1 VFKTLKRATTKNSVY
16 QFWSLNIG
24 FWLGVGIIN
33 FFTLN
38 VWYQQFHWSYM
49 LHTLSQSAV
58 GLLLSLPLYWI
69 SMRMW
74 DKSLTFRCAISL
86 FLAAVIALAWSLIR
100 LISFLWMTNEQ
111 GLWED
116 FGGWYSGSVFIFLCW
131 SMTFHGIRYYQLLQ
145 SEHEIMLAAEAVGR
159 EEHIKRISAQ
169 NSARDAQLKMLR
181 YQLNPHFLCNTLN
194 AINSLVE
201 FEETEKAQRMI
212 VQLSRFLRYSLD
224 NNPDTKIALEKE
236 VSALKLYLEI
246 EKTRFGDRLTLEFR
260 IEEQARTAG
269 IPSLLLQ
276 PLIENSM
283 KHAIAQSENG
293 GTISLNASV
302 VNNKLV
308 LELCDTGSD
317 VKIQQSKI
325 LSSNGRGVGL
335 RNTDERLK
343 TLYFGQYEFTLNIL
357 PSGGLKS
364 TIKIPYEPLSD
375 KSKEPK
381 LAV

>member
-1 VFKTLKRATTKNSVY
+1 MSVE
-16 QFWSLNIG
+16 S
-24 FWLGVGIIN
+24 
-33 FFTLN
+33 
-38 VWYQQFHWSYM
+38 
-49 LHTLSQSAV
+49 
-58 GLLLSLPLYWI
+58 
-69 SMRMW
+69 
-74 DKSLTFRCAISL
+74 
-86 FLAAVIALAWSLIR
+86 R
-100 LISFLWMTNEQ
+100 LQ
-111 GLWED
+111 
-116 FGGWYSGSVFIFLCW
+116 
-131 SMTFHGIRYYQLLQ
+131 
-145 SEHEIMLAAEAVGR
+145 
-159 EEHIKRISAQ
+159 
-169 NSARDAQLKMLR
+169 
-181 YQLNPHFLCNTLN
+181 
-194 AINSLVE
+194 
-201 FEETEKAQRMI
+201 
-212 VQLSRFLRYSLD
+212 RYSLD